1 MNALTQLFPGA
12 LMILGACFVPLFR
25 GRARSAYVLA
35 LPLLSA
41 AHLALFSLGHQGSAT
56 LFGYTLE
63 LVRVDA
69 LSRIFG
75 VIFHIAAFLCC
86 LYAFHVKRPLEH
98 VATLVYAGAAIG
110 ATFAGDLLT
119 LFVFWE
125 LTALSSVFLILARG
139 LDEPERRERVFR
151 VSMRYLVIQVGSGVL
166 LLAGTLLYYQGTRSL
181 HFGRMNLEE
190 SPGALFIFLAF
201 GIKAAFPLLHNWVQD
216 AYPEASVSGTVVLA
230 SFTTKLAIYALAR
243 GFAGTDV
250 LIPIGACMTAFPI
263 FFAVLENDLR
273 RVLAY
278 SLNNQLGY
286 MVVGIGVGTELA
298 INGAAAHAF
307 AHILY
312 KGLLLMSMGAV
323 LYRTGTIKASELGGL
338 HKSMPLTTAFCI
350 IGALSISAFPGLSGF
365 VTKSMIV
372 SAVGEAHLLVIFGV
386 LLFASAGV
394 CDHSGIKIPF
404 FTFFAHDQGWKVQ
417 EAPKHMLLA
426 MGLAAALCIGIGVFP
441 STLYA
446 LLPFPEAAAQYHAY
460 ETTHVLTM
468 LQLLFFA
475 GLAFI
480 VLVRLG
486 VYPPEL
492 PAINLDTDYF
502 YRRPLKRFVVES
514 YALASWVRER
524 TWGVALGLRGRA
536 LASLRRNHEPPR
548 GRLGE
553 PWTAGAT
560 TLFAALMLFALLLL
574 TSSAGCGG
582 GEDAEAND
590 ARLLLD
596 RVGAIEGVPEQAFE
610 ARMERVEVLRRLP
623 LRGESLIAVRE
634 ACAEMHGALL
644 EADVQNALI
653 HSIGAPDEDTPPEE
667 LARLERAFT
676 AAEAAAARVVVHRD
690 ACVDGT
696 ATLRARYAPDRRG
709 SE

>member
-1 MNALTQLFPGA
+1 MNVLTQLFPGA
-12 LMILGACFVPLFR
+12 IMILGACFVPLFR

-41 AHLALFSLGHQGSAT
+41 AHLALFSLGHQSTAT

-69 LSRIFG
+69 LSRVFG

-86 LYAFHVKRPLEH
+86 LYAFHVKRSLEH

-110 ATFAGDLLT
+110 ATFAGDLIT
-119 LFVFWE
+119 LFLFWE

-139 LDEPERRERVFR
+139 IDEPERRERVFR

-166 LLAGTLLYYQGTRSL
+166 LLAGTLIYYHGTRSL
-181 HFGRMNLEE
+181 HFGRMDLDQA
-190 SPGALFIFLAF
+190 PGAYFILLAF

-243 GFAGTDV
+243 GFAGTDL
-250 LIPIGACMTAFPI
+250 LIPVGACMTAFPI
-263 FFAVLENDLR
+263 FFAVIENDLR

-338 HKSMPLTTAFCI
+338 HKSMPLTTVFCI

-404 FTFFAHDQGWKVQ
+404 FTFFAHDQGWKVP

-426 MGLAAALCIGIGVFP
+426 MGLAAALCVGIGVFP
-441 STLYA
+441 GALYA
-446 LLPFPEAAAQYHAY
+446 LLPFPQAAAQYHAY

-480 VLVRLG
+480 TLLKLR

-492 PAINLDTDYF
+492 PAINLDTDYV
-502 YRRPLKRFVVES
+502 YRVVLKRFVAET
-514 YALASWVRER
+514 YALSSWARER
-524 TWGVALGLRGRA
+524 AWGLTLRARAGL

-553 PWTAGAT
+553 PWTAGTT
-560 TLFAALMLFALLLL
+560 TLFAALMLLALLLL
-574 TSSAGCGG
+574 TSSAGCSGG
-582 GEDAEAND
+582 DDAEAND

-596 RVGAIEGVPEQAFE
+596 RVAAVEGVPEQAFE

-623 LRGESLIAVRE
+623 LRGEALIAVRD
-634 ACAEMHGALL
+634 ACAELHAALL
-644 EADVQNALI
+644 EADVQQALI
-653 HSIGAPDEDTPPEE
+653 RSLGPPDETTPPEE
-667 LARLERAFT
+667 LARLERAFHD
-676 AAEAAAARVVVHRD
+676 AEAATARVAAQRD
-690 ACVDGT
+690 GCVDGT
-696 ATLRARYAPDRRG
+696 AELRARYTPSRRG
-709 SE
+709 AE

>member
-12 LMILGACFVPLFR
+12 ILILGACLVPLLR
-25 GRARSAYVLA
+25 GRARNAFVLA

-41 AHLALFSLGHQGSAT
+41 AHLALFSLGHHSSAT

-63 LVRVDA
+63 LVRVDS

-86 LYAFHVKRPLEH
+86 LFAWHVQRPLEH

-119 LFVFWE
+119 LFLFWE

-151 VSMRYLVIQVGSGVL
+151 VAMRYLVIQVGSGVL
-166 LLAGTLLYYQGTRSL
+166 LLAGTLIHFQATRSL
-181 HFGRMNLEE
+181 HFGRMDLAQT
-190 SPGALFIFLAF
+190 PGALFIFLAF

-250 LIPIGACMTAFPI
+250 LIPIGAVMTAFPI
-263 FFAVLENDLR
+263 FFAVIENDLR

-338 HKSMPLTTAFCI
+338 HKSMPLTTVFCI
-350 IGALSISAFPGLSGF
+350 VGALSISAFPGLSGF

-372 SAVGEAHLLVIFGV
+372 SAVGEAHLLLIFGV

-426 MGLAAALCIGIGVFP
+426 MSIAALLCVGIGVYP
-441 STLYA
+441 AALYA
-446 LLPFPEAAAQYHAY
+446 LLPFPQAAAQYHAY

-480 VLVRLG
+480 TLLKLR

-492 PAINLDTDYF
+492 PAINLDTDYL
-502 YRRPLKRFVVES
+502 YRVPLRRFVDES
-514 YALASWVRER
+514 YALATWVREGS
-524 TWGVALGLRGRA
+524 WGRA
-536 LASLRRNHEPPR
+536 LRLRDHLLAALRRTHEPPR

-553 PWTAGAT
+553 PWTAGTT
-560 TLFAALMLFALLLL
+560 TLFAALMLLALLLI
-574 TSSAGCGG
+574 TSTAGCGG
-582 GEDAEAND
+582 GDDTEAND

-596 RVGAIEGVPEQAFE
+596 RVASLEGVPEQAFE

-623 LRGESLIAVRE
+623 LRGEELTTVRE
-634 ACAEMHGALL
+634 ACVEMHAALL
-644 EADVQNALI
+644 QADVQNALI
-653 HSIGAPDEDTPPEE
+653 HRIGPPDEQTPPAD
-667 LARLERAFT
+667 LARLERAFND
-676 AAEAAAARVVVHRD
+676 AEAAAGRVAEHRD

-709 SE
+709 TD